1 MKYKVRAKQSFI
13 DKYNPDKVYAINEEI
28 ECDEKRGEEL
38 LNDKRGL
45 VELVEKI
52 EDEKHADE
60 KPAEETPKKKA
71 TRRTAKKTTE

>member
-52 EDEKHADE
+52 EDEKPVE
-60 KPAEETPKKKA
+60 KPKEEAPKKKT
-71 TRRTAKKTTE
+71 TRRSTKKATE

>member
-1 MKYKVRAKQSFI
+1 MKYKVKAKISFV
-13 DKYNPDKVYAINEEI
+13 DKYTDKVYAVNEVI

-52 EDEKHADE
+52 EDEQPAEE
-60 KPAEETPKKKA
+60 KSAEETPKKKT
-71 TRRTAKKTTE
+71 TRKSTKKAE